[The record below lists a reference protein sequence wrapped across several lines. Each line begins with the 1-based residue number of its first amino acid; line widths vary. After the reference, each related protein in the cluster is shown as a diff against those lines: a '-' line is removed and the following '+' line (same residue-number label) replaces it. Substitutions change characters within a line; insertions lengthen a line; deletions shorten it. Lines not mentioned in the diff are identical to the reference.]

1 VTIKK
6 GQEEVR
12 TLKNVMANILPLII
26 NKNTFDYL
34 DDKTKEYI
42 EEFSKVNN
50 GYDND
55 INICDSYIQIKKK

>member
-1 VTIKK
+1 
-6 GQEEVR
+6 
-12 TLKNVMANILPLII
+12 MANILPLII

-55 INICDSYIQIKKK
+55 DINICDSYIQIKKN